1 MIDLFL
7 LDLDDTILDFH
18 KAEAVAIANTM
29 KQMGIEPTEERQQL
43 YSRINREQWK
53 RLERGE
59 LTRSQLLLKRFELF
73 YKEIGVEKSPEITQS
88 HYGKFL
94 SQGHYFIEGAEAFLK
109 RLSAM
114 GELYVLSNGNLAVQR
129 GRLESAGIARY
140 FKKIFISEAEGF
152 VKPQKEFFDACIK
165 KIPGFASERAILLG
179 DSLTSDILGGKN
191 AGIRTCWFNPSG
203 QQGRADIV
211 PDAQI
216 RQLSEFFDVLDRLNQ
231 SRK

>member
-18 KAEAVAIANTM
+18 KAEAIAIAKTM
-29 KQMGIEPTEERQQL
+29 RQMEIEPTAERLAL

-59 LTRSQLLLKRFELF
+59 LTRAQVLLQRFELF
-73 YKEIGVEKSPEITQS
+73 YKELGVCRSPEVTQS

-94 SQGHYFIEGAEAFLK
+94 AQGHYFIDGAEDLLK

-114 GELYVLSNGNLAVQR
+114 GTLYILSNGNLSVQR

-140 FKKIFISEAEGF
+140 FKKIFISEAVGF
-152 VKPQKEFFDACIK
+152 VKPQKEFFDACTA
-165 KIPGFASERAILLG
+165 KIPGYSAERAILLG

-191 AGIRTCWFNPSG
+191 AGIRTCWFNPHG

-216 RQLSEFFDVLDRLNQ
+216 RRLSEFFDVLAVLNATP
-231 SRK
+231 